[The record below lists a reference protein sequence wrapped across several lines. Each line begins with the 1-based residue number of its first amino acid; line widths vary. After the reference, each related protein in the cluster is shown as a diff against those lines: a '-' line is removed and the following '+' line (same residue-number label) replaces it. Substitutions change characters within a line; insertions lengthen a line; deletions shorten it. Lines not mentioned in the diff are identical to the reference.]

1 MEQNNKFSSKN
12 GWMQKYEYFK
22 NTCTKKERGRKM
34 ANKKNKFSVSKVI
47 NKKDNIV
54 GYLSTRDEERGLDAV
69 LDLQGYTIV
78 AL

>member
-1 MEQNNKFSSKN
+1 MDGCKSTSILKTLVQ
-12 GWMQKYEYFK
+12 
-22 NTCTKKERGRKM
+22 KKERGRKM
-34 ANKKNKFSVSKVI
+34 ANKKNKFSVAKVLSKKGNVI
-47 NKKDNIV
+47 